1 MKYLNNT
8 TNGGLIRINKISDN
22 GIFYS
27 IYENKVLADL
37 NQFAISKRI
46 DNNLNGITIY
56 ETNKTFGEIKED
68 AALID
73 IALAETDFTINE
85 DEKNWS
91 IPIGSDGT
99 ETLVR
104 LTIPNAAYDNALR
117 DKNKDGSGEEPMGQ
131 YYPLWKVI
139 AFGTENID
147 AKYSQ
152 ITYNAIVLYLL
163 ELLPEHKAV
172 IDMYVSDGVVVENK
186 IEV

>member
-1 MKYLNNT
+1 MKYLNNLQT
-8 TNGGLIRINKISDN
+8 GELIRINKISDN

-27 IYENKVLADL
+27 IFENKVLADS
-37 NQFAISKRI
+37 NQFSISKRI

-56 ETNKTFGEIKED
+56 ESNKTFGEIKED

-73 IALAETDFTINE
+73 IALTETEFTINE
-85 DEKNWS
+85 DEKNWC

-131 YYPLWKVI
+131 YYPLWQVI
-139 AFGTENID
+139 SFGTATID
-147 AKYSQ
+147 SKYSN
-152 ITYNAIVLYLL
+152 ISYNAIVLYLL
-163 ELLPEHKAV
+163 KLLPEHKAV
-172 IDMYVSDGVVVENK
+172 IDMYESDGVVIENK
-186 IEV
+186 I